1 MIAHILY
8 EVETILRFRLSA
20 RLRQLIKISCLIVV
34 LCLSDTLYG
43 SSVHAL
49 KSLFL
54 FNFINYIQW
63 PAQAF
68 ENKRTAILY
77 CVSGNLRVFKNLRS
91 VLKDEYFKKQKLK
104 VRQVNSIQEM
114 KGCQIVFFGAS
125 NTYKTGSVLKSLA
138 EQHILTI
145 GEEPGFLA
153 QGGMINLDYI
163 NNHVVIE
170 INLHNVKQAQ
180 LKISSKLLRLSKVQ

>member
-1 MIAHILY
+1 MIAHILHK
-8 EVETILRFRLSA
+8 VETILRFRLSA

-43 SSVHAL
+43 SNVHAL

-54 FNFINYIQW
+54 FNFINYVQW

-91 VLKDEYFKKQKLK
+91 VLKDEYFKKRKLK

-125 NTYKTGSVLKSLA
+125 NTYKTGPVLKSLA
-138 EQHILTI
+138 EQHILTV